1 VSRTIWAS
9 RALDDLAGIDD
20 FHSQHDP
27 AHADH
32 VGRAAVRAAR
42 FLAEHPYAGPRVEG
56 DKRKWRV
63 PGTYYLLLYRVVPE
77 GVEILRVHHGR
88 ENWIAS

>member
-1 VSRTIWAS
+1 MRRAIWAR

-20 FHSQHDP
+20 FYAQDDP

-42 FLAEHPYAGPRVEG
+42 FLAEHPYAGPRMED

-63 PGTYYLLLYRVVPE
+63 PGTYYLLLYRVAPA

-88 ENWIAS
+88 ENWMIS